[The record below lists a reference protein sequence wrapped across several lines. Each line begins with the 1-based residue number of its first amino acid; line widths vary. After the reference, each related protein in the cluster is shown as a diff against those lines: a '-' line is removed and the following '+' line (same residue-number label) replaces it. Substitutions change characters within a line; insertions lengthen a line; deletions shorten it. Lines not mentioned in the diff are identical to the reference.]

1 MIMLFCKLATTK
13 SGVHHG
19 SGCSAAPKV
28 SEEKWRNKRFGK
40 AAEKNWRAA

>member
-19 SGCSAAPKV
+19 SGCSAAP
-28 SEEKWRNKRFGK
+28 EEKRRNERFGK
-40 AAEKNWRAA
+40 AAEKNWHAA

>member
-19 SGCSAAPKV
+19 SGCSAAPEV
-28 SEEKWRNKRFGK
+28 PEEKRRNERFGK
-40 AAEKNWRAA
+40 ATEKNWRAA